1 MHTIRHDIDRPDG
14 ETVATFEGLPS
25 SAVSDAMGRDRRAM
39 DAGIEPI
46 AGDTQLV
53 GTALTVKASPG
64 DNLIIHKAISM
75 AEPGDVLVIDGDGY
89 VGTAYLGE
97 LMCTSCQANGL
108 AGIVIDGAIRDR
120 AEIAAMRFPVYAR
133 GVHPQGPL
141 KKDPG
146 SINVSISCGGIPVEP
161 GDIVVGDGDGVTV
174 VPQAEAA
181 EVAER
186 AQAKVDSEAEARAR
200 LEDGATAYEISGY
213 HEAFE
218 DLDVKVVG
226 TDS

>member
-1 MHTIRHDIDRPDG
+1 MHTVRHDVDRPD
-14 ETVATFEGLPS
+14 EEIVAAFEGLPS
-25 SAVSDAMGRDRRAM
+25 SAVSDAMGRDRRAL

-46 AGDTQLV
+46 AEGTELV

-64 DNLIIHKAISM
+64 DNLIIHRAIAM
-75 AEPGDVLVIDGDGY
+75 AEPGDVLIIDGDGY
-89 VGTAYLGE
+89 LGAAYLGE
-97 LMCTSCQANGL
+97 LMCTSCAANGL

-120 AEIAAMRFPVYAR
+120 AEIAAMGFPVYAR

-146 SINVSISCGGIPVEP
+146 SINVPIACAGVPVNP
-161 GDIVVGDGDGVTV
+161 GDVVVGDGDGVTV
-174 VPQAEAA
+174 VPRAA
-181 EVAER
+181 AADIAER

-218 DLDVKVVG
+218 DLDVDIVG
-226 TDS
+226 EDA